1 MDKRINNRYQASMTV
16 EAAFVL
22 PFFLFAFLNLISII
36 EIYRLQSN
44 LSAAMHTTAKEL
56 AIYGYEYRELA
67 GGDTGKAASLGLT
80 YLYAQ
85 NKVRNTLGN
94 GYLNQAPLAGGANS
108 ISWIRSKV
116 MENNDIIDLVA
127 VYQVKPPVATVGFA
141 QAQFYNRIRTR
152 AWTGYDN
159 ANCGGSANGEEE
171 IVYITLEGT
180 VYHKSRS
187 CTYLKLSISAVD
199 IDFLEEMR
207 NKSGAI
213 YYSCESCGSHCQN
226 TVYITQYGTRYHAT
240 LQCSKLKRTILAVP
254 ISEAGGR
261 GGCSKCAG

>member
-44 LSAAMHTTAKEL
+44 LSAAMHTTAKEM

-141 QAQFYNRIRTR
+141 QAQFYNRIRTSMDR
-152 AWTGYDN
+152 
-159 ANCGGSANGEEE
+159 
-171 IVYITLEGT
+171 L
-180 VYHKSRS
+180 
-187 CTYLKLSISAVD
+187 
-199 IDFLEEMR
+199 
-207 NKSGAI
+207 
-213 YYSCESCGSHCQN
+213 
-226 TVYITQYGTRYHAT
+226 
-240 LQCSKLKRTILAVP
+240 
-254 ISEAGGR
+254 
-261 GGCSKCAG
+261 